1 MTHSQDL
8 VAAVE
13 KINSYLLT
21 RSSKLDTFHQ
31 DEISLE
37 LGMSLPI
44 LLLLLICK
52 NLPQENLHL
61 QTEDYS

>member
-37 LGMSLPI
+37 LGMSTYLVATV
-44 LLLLLICK
+44 
-52 NLPQENLHL
+52 NLQEFTAGESASPN
-61 QTEDYS
+61 